1 MTTIV
6 EAMKT
11 ITAVEGRIRDG
22 IAATAAE
29 RDNILGAM
37 DAEATKLTED
47 VLETLETAYQMQA
60 RRAADAD
67 LAASPTTAQIRAAEE
82 AIGATAQPAPQ
93 LARDLPG
100 DVRLQR
106 RAAVLE
112 TGRGWRTRDVPAADL
127 R

>member
-29 RDNILGAM
+29 RGNILGAM

-47 VLETLETAYQMQA
+47 VLETLKRYQI
-60 RRAADAD
+60 RIGELRAD
-67 LAASPTTAQIRAAEE
+67 LDKSYAAQIRAAEE